1 MLVEPEYGEIVL
13 NNPLRRELTIAKY
26 FCDVGYV
33 LVGDDTR
40 CCVPNF
46 LLKRLEW
53 RRKDEPTCVRKLH
66 LVLNSCF
73 L

>member
-1 MLVEPEYGEIVL
+1 MELAYGEIVL
-13 NNPLRRELTIAKY
+13 NDPLRRELTIAKY

-40 CCVPNF
+40 CCVRDVIS
-46 LLKRLEW
+46 KRLEW

-66 LVLNSCF
+66 LVIYSCF